1 MSGTRRAW
9 PKSGTRATAGR
20 SRSERVGATSTDGP
34 RSSPVSPSADP
45 AYPTGSGS
53 LKLLPRAEF
62 GQHPHRCAW
71 AGPAQETMIP
81 TAEGGNPATF
91 TDEAGL
97 SDYAAGTGSIPTP
110 GLPVT

>member
-1 MSGTRRAW
+1 MSVTRRAW
-9 PKSGTRATAGR
+9 PKSGTRASAGR

-53 LKLLPRAEF
+53 LKILLPRAEF

-71 AGPAQETMIP
+71 AGPAHETMIL
-81 TAEGGNPATF
+81 TARGGNPATF

-97 SDYAAGTGSIPTP
+97 SDYAAGTGFDPHARASR
-110 GLPVT
+110 